1 MAEVI
6 GIVAAAI
13 AFAQTSAAVLDV
25 LKKIKDTPK
34 YVHDLQ
40 QELYDL
46 ESVLRQIDDTVPF
59 QKGDSIEMVLRRC
72 CETLKQLHELI
83 DIAPENNH
91 KLMQLVKVLR
101 IRPKEN
107 DIESFLRRLQSQ
119 KLTLTLA
126 LIARVNKYV

>member
-13 AFAQTSAAVLDV
+13 AFAQTSAAVLDI
-25 LKKIKDTPK
+25 LKKIKDTPN

-59 QKGDSIEMVLRRC
+59 QKGDSIEMILRRC
-72 CETLKQLHELI
+72 CETLKQLHEF
-83 DIAPENNH
+83 IAPENNH
-91 KLMQLVKVLR
+91 KLMPLVKVLR
-101 IRPKEN
+101 IRHKEN
-107 DIESFLRRLQSQ
+107 EIENFLRRLLSQ